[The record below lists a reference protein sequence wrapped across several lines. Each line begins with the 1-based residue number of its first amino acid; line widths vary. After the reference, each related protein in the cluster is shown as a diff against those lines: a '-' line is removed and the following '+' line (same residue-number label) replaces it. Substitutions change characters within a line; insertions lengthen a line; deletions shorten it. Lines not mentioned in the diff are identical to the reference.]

1 MYREIPAVATKADWA
16 LPFTQSLGD
25 PHFKTGT
32 TKDNQRLLRDL
43 IAFYVIFEGIFFYVG
58 FTQILSLG
66 RRNKLTGVSQQ
77 FQYIL
82 RDESMHMNFG
92 IDVINQIK
100 IENPDLWSQSFQDEK
115 INLIKQGVEL
125 ETQYARD
132 TMPRPILGMNA
143 ELFEEYLKFI
153 ANRRF
158 VQIGLPEQYP
168 GAKNTF
174 EWMSE
179 IMDLK
184 KEKNFFETRVT
195 EYQTGGQ
202 LKFD

>member
-1 MYREIPAVATKADWA
+1 
-16 LPFTQSLGD
+16 
-25 PHFKTGT
+25 
-32 TKDNQRLLRDL
+32 
-43 IAFYVIFEGIFFYVG
+43 
-58 FTQILSLG
+58 
-66 RRNKLTGVSQQ
+66 
-77 FQYIL
+77 
-82 RDESMHMNFG
+82 MHMNFG

-100 IENPDLWSQSFQDEK
+100 VENPELWSESFQTEM
-115 INLIKQGVEL
+115 INLIKDGVAL

-132 TMPRPILGMNA
+132 TMPKPILGMNA

-202 LKFD
+202 LKF